1 MVWCG
6 VVSNHCT
13 PLVVGPSDSGLFE
26 IKFRSV
32 DTNVMWMFHF
42 QMLLT
47 KWELIF
53 VQEMIKVGLC

>member
-1 MVWCG
+1 MKF
-6 VVSNHCT
+6 NH
-13 PLVVGPSDSGLFE
+13 PYVVGPSDSGLFE
-26 IKFRSV
+26 IKFWSV